1 MKCFETGM
9 RRDWIMTDVERE
21 EKRKKIQENRR
32 RKQTDSSQLHC
43 SDDES
48 NPDSL
53 LEQSGD
59 FQASYGS
66 ASHLNTSFGEASH
79 NSLGGKMPIRRR
91 RRRRQNSMLDT
102 NRQALVAKPQPQQHS
117 GLANEAVSSG
127 DSAAQ
132 HNGAF
137 RNHLA
142 SLEPYDS
149 INNNE
154 HFRDSKLQAGF
165 NSGHLDNTSLP
176 NCSISK

>member
-1 MKCFETGM
+1 M

-32 RKQTDSSQLHC
+32 RKQTDSSQLQC

-53 LEQSGD
+53 LEQNGD
-59 FQASYGS
+59 FHASYGS
-66 ASHLNTSFGEASH
+66 ASLLNNSFGESSL
-79 NSLGGKMPIRRR
+79 NSRGGKVPIRRR
-91 RRRRQNSMLDT
+91 RRRRQNSMLEN
-102 NRQALVAKPQPQQHS
+102 NRQSAVTKSQPQTPQPQQHS
-117 GLANEAVSSG
+117 GFAMSSE

-137 RNHLA
+137 TNHLA
-142 SLEPYDS
+142 SPKPYDS

-154 HFRDSKLQAGF
+154 HVHNSKLQAGF
-165 NSGHLDNTSLP
+165 NSYLDNTSLP
-176 NCSISK
+176 NGSISR